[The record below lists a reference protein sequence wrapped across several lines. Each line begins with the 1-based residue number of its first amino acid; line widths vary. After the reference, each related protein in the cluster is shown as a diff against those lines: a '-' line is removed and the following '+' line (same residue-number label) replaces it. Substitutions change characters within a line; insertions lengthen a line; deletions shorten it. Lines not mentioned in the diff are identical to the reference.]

1 MSNIYLSQSEME
13 TLYIALNKQD
23 NDLEI
28 DKDNI
33 TDDKVLETFL
43 REEQI
48 ILSGLKV
55 KVLKKIEKTGN
66 VLFNSTKSE
75 KEYKYDAV
83 WDNINN

>member
-13 TLYIALNKQD
+13 TLYHAVAKQD
-23 NDLEI
+23 NDLEE
-28 DKDNI
+28 DYNNI

-43 REEQI
+43 NEERI
-48 ILSGLKV
+48 I
-55 KVLKKIEKTGN
+55 LKKIMNKLLHKSKESWNLTKT
-66 VLFNSTKSE
+66 E